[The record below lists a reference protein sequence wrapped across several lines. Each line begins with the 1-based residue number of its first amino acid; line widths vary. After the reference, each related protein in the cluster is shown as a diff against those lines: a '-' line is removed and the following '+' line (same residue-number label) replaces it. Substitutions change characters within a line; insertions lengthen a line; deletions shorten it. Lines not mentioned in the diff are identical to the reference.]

1 MKIIE
6 KYNREISYLF
16 IISLLYFLSAIFVQP
31 INFTLSSGHPVNDE
45 FYYALPIVALLEQK
59 KFIVAEG
66 YAAWAL
72 PQTFI
77 GYGVSKLFGF
87 SFNNMRYINIFF
99 CLLNG
104 LLLYVVFRKYLKI
117 NYIISSYVLL
127 LFLFFP
133 PIFINSVTFQSDT
146 IFLFFLITSI
156 LFLYIY
162 QKEKKYLY
170 LFLFNLFSL
179 LCIAQRQLG
188 VVLCA
193 YMIFILILN
202 FKKKKFLVFSIIFQA
217 TVFFIIYKVWREI
230 IGETNPFKV
239 FDLSIYKLIK
249 INFNIIQIIAYA
261 GMVVAPLIF
270 FYVFEKNFVNKIK
283 RHNVILAIIFLFVV
297 FFIFLKFK
305 MLMPYFDNQ
314 YSKFG
319 VFRLNE
325 ILRGKREYFFS
336 EFFYI
341 ALTFVSSIG
350 SCILYFCLYEKWKL
364 IFKNNLLSVYIV
376 IIVLFTAVSLLL
388 FIHFNDRYLIPFF
401 FIIFLLLGFI
411 IEKKIILKKFHFIT
425 IFLCTLFLLFN
436 ISVSIFITQDMFI
449 WSEKRWSL
457 AEAFI
462 KKKYIS
468 SFELDGGHEWN
479 WIYHLELIKD
489 KNDNGH
495 VSNAEIDQ
503 KKDQKYRI
511 VFGSDDHGLHKIKFE
526 SHFRRGEI
534 SVIKIK

>member
-6 KYNREISYLF
+6 KYNLELSYLF
-16 IISLLYFLSAIFVQP
+16 IVSLIYFISAIFVQP
-31 INFTLSSGHPVNDE
+31 TSFISSGHPVNDE
-45 FYYALPIVALLEQK
+45 FGFALPIAALLEQK

-66 YAAWAL
+66 NAAWAL

-77 GYGVSKLFGF
+77 GYGVSKVFGF
-87 SFNNMRYINIFF
+87 SFINMRCINIVF

-104 LLLYVVFRKYLKI
+104 LLLYVIFRKYLRI
-117 NYIISSYVLL
+117 NYTISSYVLL

-162 QKEKKYLY
+162 QKEKSYFY
-170 LFLFNLFSL
+170 FFLFNFFSL

-193 YMIFILILN
+193 YMIFILIQN
-202 FKKKKFLVFSIIFQA
+202 FKDKKFLIFSIIFQTIA
-217 TVFFIIYKVWREI
+217 FFIIYKAWKEI

-239 FDLSIYKLIK
+239 FNLSVYKLII

-261 GMVVAPLIF
+261 GMAVVPLIF
-270 FYVFEKNFVNKIK
+270 FYIYEKNLLNKIK
-283 RHNVILAIIFLFVV
+283 WHNVVLAVLFLFVIL
-297 FFIFLKFK
+297 FIFLKFN

-336 EFFYI
+336 VFFYI
-341 ALTFVSSIG
+341 ALTFASSIG
-350 SCILYFCLYEKWKL
+350 SCIFYFYLYEKWKL
-364 IFKNNLLSVYIV
+364 IIKNNLLKIYIIIIV
-376 IIVLFTAVSLLL
+376 ILTVASLSL
-388 FIHFNDRYLIPFF
+388 FIHFNDRYLIPLFF
-401 FIIFLLLGFI
+401 LIFLLLGFI
-411 IEKKIILKKFHFIT
+411 IQKKIILKKFNFIT
-425 IFLCTLFLLFN
+425 IFLCILFLLFN

-457 AEAFI
+457 AEEFI

-468 SFELDGGHEWN
+468 PFELDGGHEWR
-479 WIYHLELIKD
+479 WIYYLELIKD
-489 KNDNGH
+489 KNNNGH
-495 VSNAEIDQ
+495 ISIAEIDQ
-503 KKDQKYRI
+503 KTNQKYRI
-511 VFGSDDHGLHKIKFE
+511 VFGSDDDALFKTKFE
-526 SHFRRGEI
+526 SYFRRGEI

>member
-16 IISLLYFLSAIFVQP
+16 IISLIYFVSAIFVQP
-31 INFTLSSGHPVNDE
+31 INFTFSGHPVNDE

-77 GYGVSKLFGF
+77 GYGVSKIFGF
-87 SFNNMRYINIFF
+87 SFINMRYINIIF

-104 LLLYVVFRKYLKI
+104 LLLYVVFRKYLRI
-117 NYIISSYVLL
+117 NYAISSYVLL

-156 LFLYIY
+156 LFLYVY
-162 QKEKKYLY
+162 QNEKSYSY
-170 LFLFNLFSL
+170 LFLFNFFSL

-188 VVLCA
+188 VVLCV
-193 YMIFILILN
+193 YMIFILIIN
-202 FKKKKFLVFSIIFQA
+202 FKDKKFLIFSIIFQTIA
-217 TVFFIIYKVWREI
+217 FFLIYKAWRET
-230 IGETNPFKV
+230 IGETNPFEV
-239 FDLSIYKLIK
+239 FNFSIYKLIK
-249 INFNIIQIIAYA
+249 INLNIIQIIAYA
-261 GMVVAPLIF
+261 GMVVVPLIF
-270 FYVFEKNFVNKIK
+270 FYIFERNFINKIN
-283 RHNVILAIIFLFVV
+283 RYNIVVAIFFLFVV
-297 FFIFLKFK
+297 FLIFLKFN

-319 VFRLNE
+319 VFRLDE

-336 EFFYI
+336 DFFYI
-341 ALTFVSSIG
+341 ILTFISSVG

-364 IFKNNLLSVYIV
+364 LSKNNFLSIYIV
-376 IIVLFTAVSLLL
+376 IISIFTAVSLFL
-388 FIHFNDRYLIPFF
+388 FIQFNDRYLIPFF

-411 IEKKIILKKFHFIT
+411 IKKKNILKQFNFIT
-425 IFLCTLFLLFN
+425 IFLCILFLLFN
-436 ISVSIFITQDMFI
+436 ISVSILITQDMFT

-457 AEAFI
+457 AEEFI
-462 KKKYIS
+462 KKKKIS

-495 VSNAEIDQ
+495 VSNAEIDR

-511 VFGSDDHGLHKIKFE
+511 IFGSEDHGLFKLKFE
-526 SHFRRGEI
+526 SLFRRGEI

>member
-1 MKIIE
+1 MKIID

-16 IISLLYFLSAIFVQP
+16 VISLIYFISAIFVLP
-31 INFTLSSGHPVNDE
+31 TNFTSIGHPVNDE
-45 FYYALPIVALLEQK
+45 FYYALPIVTLLEQK
-59 KFIVAEG
+59 KLIVAEG

-77 GYGVSKLFGF
+77 GYGVSKVFGF
-87 SFNNMRYINIFF
+87 SFINMRYINIIF

-104 LLLYVVFRKYLKI
+104 LLLYVVFRKYLRI
-117 NYIISSYVLL
+117 NYTISSYVLS

-162 QKEKKYLY
+162 QKEKSYFY
-170 LFLFNLFSL
+170 LFLFNFFSL

-202 FKKKKFLVFSIIFQA
+202 FRDKKFLIFSIIFQTTA
-217 TVFFIIYKVWREI
+217 FFIIYKAWIEI
-230 IGETNPFKV
+230 IGETNPFEV
-239 FDLSIYKLIK
+239 FNLTIYKLIK
-249 INFNIIQIIAYA
+249 INFNLVQIIAYA
-261 GMVVAPLIF
+261 GMAVVPLIF
-270 FYVFEKNFVNKIK
+270 FYIFEKNLINKIK
-283 RHNVILAIIFLFVV
+283 RHNVVVSVFFLFLV
-297 FFIFLKFK
+297 FFIFLKFN

-319 VFRLNE
+319 VFRLDE

-336 EFFYI
+336 DFFYI
-341 ALTFVSSIG
+341 VLTFASSIG
-350 SCILYFCLYEKWKL
+350 SCILYFCLCEKWKL
-364 IFKNNLLSVYIV
+364 ILKNNILNIYIF
-376 IIVLFTAVSLLL
+376 IIAIFTAVSLSL

-401 FIIFLLLGFI
+401 FLLFLLLGFI
-411 IEKKIILKKFHFIT
+411 IEKKITLKKFNFIT
-425 IFLCTLFLLFN
+425 IFLCILFLLFN
-436 ISVSIFITQDMFI
+436 ISASILITQDMFI

-457 AEAFI
+457 AEEFI
-462 KKKYIS
+462 KKKNIS
-468 SFELDGGHEWN
+468 FFELDGGHEWN
-479 WIYHLELIKD
+479 WIYHLELKKD
-489 KNDNGH
+489 KNNNGH

-511 VFGSDDHGLHKIKFE
+511 VFGSDDHALLKQKFE
-526 SHFRRGEI
+526 SYFRRGEI